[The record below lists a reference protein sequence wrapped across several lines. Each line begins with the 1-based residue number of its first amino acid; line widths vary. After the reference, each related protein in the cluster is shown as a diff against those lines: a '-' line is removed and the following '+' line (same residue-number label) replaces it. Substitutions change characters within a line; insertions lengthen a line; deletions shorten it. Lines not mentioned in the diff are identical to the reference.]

1 MSDEDGTVDRL
12 SRSPYLRM
20 SAVGQLASAIQADRA
35 NAQSLEQR
43 IALLE
48 EQLDRVLALLAEE

>member
-1 MSDEDGTVDRL
+1 
-12 SRSPYLRM
+12 M